1 MFKNISKLGKD
12 LNKSQQQQINGGS
25 NLSLVGKVCG
35 GDGSFI
41 YQDGVKVCCFQPG
54 KFLGQG
60 TYIC

>member
-1 MFKNISKLGKD
+1 MFKNISKLGKN
-12 LNKSQQQQINGGS
+12 LNKSQQQEINGGFKK
-25 NLSLVGKVCG
+25 GPIGTECG

-41 YQDGVKVCCFQPG
+41 FQDEIKVCCFQPG

>member
-1 MFKNISKLGKD
+1 MFKNISKLGEI
-12 LNKSQQQQINGGS
+12 LNKSQQQEVNGGIDFPI
-25 NLSLVGKVCG
+25 GKVCG

-41 YQDGVKVCCFQPG
+41 HQNGVKVCCFQPG